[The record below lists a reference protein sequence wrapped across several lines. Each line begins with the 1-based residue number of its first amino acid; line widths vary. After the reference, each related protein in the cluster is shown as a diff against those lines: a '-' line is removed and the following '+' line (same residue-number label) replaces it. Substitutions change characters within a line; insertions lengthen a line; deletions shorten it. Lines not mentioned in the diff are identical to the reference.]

1 MYSEEIAMKNVQI
14 SFDENLLTA
23 IDRIAAVSRESRSSI
38 IRKALEFWVRQ
49 KEINEFEQQWIQK
62 LKETP
67 DETETTDNWIKT
79 ELWESK

>member
-1 MYSEEIAMKNVQI
+1 MYNEEIAMKNVQI
-14 SFDENLLTA
+14 SFDESLLTA
-23 IDRIAAVSRESRSSI
+23 IDRIAAESRESRSSI

-67 DETETTDNWIKT
+67 DETETTDKWIKT

>member
-1 MYSEEIAMKNVQI
+1 MKNVQI
-14 SFDENLLTA
+14 SFDESLLTA
-23 IDRIAAVSRESRSSI
+23 IDRIAAESRESRSSI

-67 DETETTDNWIKT
+67 DETETTDKWIKT

>member
-1 MYSEEIAMKNVQI
+1 MYNEDIAMKNVQI

-23 IDRIAAVSRESRSSI
+23 IDRIAAASRESRSSI
-38 IRKALEFWVRQ
+38 IRKALEFWIRQ

-67 DETETTDNWIKT
+67 GEAETTDSWIKT

>member
-1 MYSEEIAMKNVQI
+1 MKNVQI

-23 IDRIAAVSRESRSSI
+23 IDRIAAASRESRSSI
-38 IRKALEFWVRQ
+38 IRKALEFWIRQ

>member
-1 MYSEEIAMKNVQI
+1 MYNEEIVMKNVQI

-38 IRKALEFWVRQ
+38 IRKALEFWIKQ
-49 KEINEFEQQWIQK
+49 KEINEFEQQWIKK
-62 LKETP
+62 LKETS
-67 DETETTDNWIKT
+67 DETETADNWIKT